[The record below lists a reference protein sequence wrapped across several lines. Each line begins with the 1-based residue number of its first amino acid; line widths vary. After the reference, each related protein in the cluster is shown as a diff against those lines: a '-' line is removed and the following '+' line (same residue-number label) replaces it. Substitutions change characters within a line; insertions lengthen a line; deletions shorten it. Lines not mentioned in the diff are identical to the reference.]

1 MLLRSFGLQSRLA
14 WCYGSNAPRS
24 VSGRTMAKNCPDGTT
39 CYALQGAAIT
49 MLFLAKVQGLLSQ
62 LAACRC
68 DDAVDLTRQGFVD
81 GLGLVRVQYASYLG
95 HSAVTH

>member
-1 MLLRSFGLQSRLA
+1 MRPVPFRGAPWPKTVQMAQLA
-14 WCYGSNAPRS
+14 TPFK
-24 VSGRTMAKNCPDGTT
+24 V
-39 CYALQGAAIT
+39 LEIT
-49 MLFLAKVQGLLSQ
+49 MLFFPKVQGLLSQ